1 MKNMKAR
8 NRENRTKAKRPTDI
22 QILQVKLSREAYD
35 RVKDLERSKVCT
47 REDIFLSGLN
57 GVS

>member
-1 MKNMKAR
+1 MKNMKTR

-35 RVKDLERSKVCT
+35 RVKELERSKVCT
-47 REDIFLSGLN
+47 REDIFLSGLD
-57 GVS
+57 GVT